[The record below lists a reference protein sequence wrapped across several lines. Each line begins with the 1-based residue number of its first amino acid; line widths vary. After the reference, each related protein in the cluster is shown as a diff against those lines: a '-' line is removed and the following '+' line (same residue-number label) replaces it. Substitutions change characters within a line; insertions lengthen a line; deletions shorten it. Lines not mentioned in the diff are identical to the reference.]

1 MATSNKQF
9 PQWAIHLFLIGAFA
23 ALMFLYF
30 SPILQGK
37 VIYQGD
43 IVQNRGMAKELN
55 DFREATGKE
64 ALWTD
69 AMFGGMPTFQI
80 STVYP
85 GNLFATIEKILTLGL
100 SSPLKQIFMMFMCF
114 YLLLCVCRVRPTL
127 SAVGAFAF
135 AFSSYFFIILEAGHN
150 TKAMVSAYIPAII
163 AGTILAYR
171 GKYGWGAAITLLAL
185 ALQINANHLQ
195 ITYYMGIILLGIAIA
210 AAVEA
215 LMKQESQNFFEN
227 IDMSRFVKAS
237 LILIFSAGLA
247 VLPNV
252 SRLWTTYE
260 YTEVTMRGKSE
271 LSTDVKKGGG
281 LDPEYAFRWSYG
293 IGETFNI
300 MVPNMYGGASGS
312 PLSENSACYE
322 FLKSKYGE
330 QTAKQAI
337 NQMPTYWGDQPFTS
351 GPTYIGAAIVFLF
364 IFAMALAFMQK
375 GKSHFLSPTFAVS
388 MFGVTI
394 LAIMLSWGRHFPALS
409 HLFFDYLPLY
419 NKFRAVAMILVIAQ
433 FMMPFLGF
441 LAIGQVIDTLQNEPL
456 NAVKKGESPV
466 LSLDANNI
474 LSALKISAGIALGII
489 TIILLSG
496 YVIFDFAKPSEGGD
510 AAVLTQMGFPKE
522 IINGMVSA
530 LIEDRRSMLVMD
542 ALRGLLWIVAC
553 AGAIWAFVNRKIN
566 ANILTLIVALVML
579 IDFWTVNKRFLNNEN
594 FRTKGE
600 YQRILE
606 KTSAADEAILKDK
619 SHYRVLNMSGDV
631 FNDALTS
638 YHHKSVG
645 GYHPAKFRR
654 YQDMIEANIQPE
666 MQMIAQS
673 LRQKGVTD
681 SLIRATFSR
690 ASVLNMLNTK
700 YLIYNPEAA
709 PLVNPTPCGN
719 AWFVSEIKNAENA
732 DAELAALKSFNS
744 HKTAIIGKEF
754 EKEIAGF
761 TPSADSAATIKLTEY
776 KPNHLTY
783 ESNSSKEGLAVFS
796 EIYYAKGWKVSI
808 DGKEATHFR
817 ADYVLRAMRIPAGK
831 HTIVF
836 SFEPESYFTGEKYA
850 LMGSILV
857 LLLIAGAVFWE
868 VRRARR

>member
-9 PQWAIHLFLIGAFA
+9 PQWAIHLFMIGAFA

-55 DFREATGKE
+55 DFRDATGKE

-85 GNLFATIEKILTLGL
+85 GNLFASIEKILTLGL

-114 YLLLCVCRVRPTL
+114 YLLLCVCLVRPTL

-210 AAVEA
+210 AVVEA
-215 LMKQESQNFFEN
+215 LVKKESQNFFDN

-271 LSTDVKKGGG
+271 LSTDVKQGGG

-293 IGETFNI
+293 VGETFNI

-312 PLSENSACYE
+312 PLSEKSACYE
-322 FLKSKYGE
+322 YLKTKFGD
-330 QTAKQAI
+330 QTAKQVI

-364 IFAMALAFMQK
+364 IFAMVLAFMQK
-375 GKSHFLSPTFAVS
+375 GNSHFLSATFAAS
-388 MFGVTI
+388 MLGVTV
-394 LAIMLSWGRHFPALS
+394 LAIMLSWGRHFPTLS

-441 LAIGQVIDTLQNEPL
+441 LAVGQVIDALQNEGN
-456 NAVKKGESPV
+456 NAVKKGETPG
-466 LSLDANNI
+466 LSLAANDI
-474 LSALKISAGIALGII
+474 LGALKISAGIALGIVA
-489 TIILLSG
+489 IILLGG
-496 YVIFDFAKPSEGGD
+496 YMIFDFVNPSEGGD
-510 AAVLTQMGFPKE
+510 AAVLAQMGFPKDA
-522 IINGMVSA
+522 ITGMVSA
-530 LIEDRRSMLVMD
+530 LIDDRRSMLVMD
-542 ALRGLLWIVAC
+542 ALRGLLWIAAS
-553 AGAIWAFVNRKIN
+553 AGAIWAFVNRKISAN
-566 ANILTLIVALVML
+566 AMTIVLGLVML
-579 IDFWTVNKRFLNNEN
+579 IDFWTVNKRYLNDDN
-594 FRTKGE
+594 FKSKSE
-600 YQRILE
+600 YQRILSQ
-606 KTSAADEAILKDK
+606 TTPADDAILKDK
-619 SHYRVLNMSGDV
+619 THFRVLNMAV
-631 FNDALTS
+631 NTFNDALTS

-666 MQMIAQS
+666 MQTLGAS
-673 LRQKGVTD
+673 LQKGATD
-681 SLIRATFSR
+681 STIRLAFSKTP
-690 ASVLNMLNTK
+690 VLNMMDAK
-700 YLIYNPEAA
+700 YIIYNKEAA
-709 PLVNPTPCGN
+709 PLPNPLACGN

-732 DAELAALKSFNS
+732 DAELATLKAFDPK
-744 HKTAIIGKEF
+744 KTAIVGKEF

-761 TPSADSAATIKLTEY
+761 TASADSAATIKLTEY

-796 EIYYAKGWKVSI
+796 EIYYAKGWKASI
-808 DGKEATHFR
+808 DGKEVPHFR

-836 SFEPESYFTGEKYA
+836 SFEPESYITGEKYA

-868 VRRARR
+868 VRRKKA